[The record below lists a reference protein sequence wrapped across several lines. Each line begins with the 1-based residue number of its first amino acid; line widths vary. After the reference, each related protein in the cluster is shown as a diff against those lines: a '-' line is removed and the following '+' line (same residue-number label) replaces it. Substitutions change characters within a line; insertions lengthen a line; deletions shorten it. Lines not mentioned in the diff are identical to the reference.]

1 MDGAGT
7 VNRSYAKTGHW
18 DGLDRS
24 NYHLLPN
31 SKVTKIE
38 LEGSKARGATFMP
51 RNATASGSLS
61 TTIKADKEV
70 ILAAGTMHSP
80 LILQWSGIGP
90 RGLLES
96 AGIETK
102 VYVHSAH
109 KEWIAP
115 RAQGMVGGVVVIV
128 KVVSYTYFDKE
139 IFQALGKISTTTTS

>member
-31 SKVTKIE
+31 SKVIKIE
-38 LEGSKARGATFMP
+38 IEGNKATAATFRP
-51 RNATASGSLS
+51 RNTTASSGLS
-61 TTIKADKEV
+61 TTIRADKEV

-102 VYVHSAH
+102 VYVHTAH
-109 KEWIAP
+109 RKWIAL
-115 RAQGMVGGVVVIV
+115 RVVVIV
-128 KVVSYTYFDKE
+128 KIVSYTYFVKV

>member
-1 MDGAGT
+1 MDGLET

-38 LEGSKARGATFMP
+38 LEGNKATAATFRP
-51 RNATASGSLS
+51 QNATASSGLS

-102 VYVHSAH
+102 VYVHSAL
-109 KEWIAP
+109 
-115 RAQGMVGGVVVIV
+115 R
-128 KVVSYTYFDKE
+128 
-139 IFQALGKISTTTTS
+139 LGWW